1 MRLNKYISHNTK
13 YSRREADALIEAG
26 EVTLD
31 KRTIKDFGYEVTEED
46 RIYVKGQ
53 AIKVSNELTIIV
65 YNKPKGVLVTKKD
78 DRGRATIY
86 HKLSGKYR
94 HFISVGR
101 LDYASEGLLLLT
113 DSPEVATALL
123 ESGLD
128 RTYNIKIDKPV
139 TEAMITAMKEGLVLE
154 DARAGAHE
162 KSKIYSM
169 EFAPFTAFELRHE
182 GQSFTKLR
190 VTISEGKNRELRRF
204 FAHFD
209 AKVLDLKRVAFG
221 GIELNNLPENKT
233 RYFTRREYDDVHQ
246 FMKRRKANAIA
257 EVKNEENHRKQE
269 FKNKRE
275 QEKLARKQEAEK
287 TAGTK
292 KPFGDKKNA
301 TENKKSL
308 PSKKKFVPQKKKK

>member
-26 EVTLD
+26 EISLN
-31 KRTIKDFGYEVTEED
+31 KRPLKEFAYEVDPED
-46 RIYVKGQ
+46 IIYLKGK

-94 HFISVGR
+94 HFTPVGR

-113 DSPEVATALL
+113 DDVEVATALM

-128 RTYNIKIDKPV
+128 RTYNLKIDKPV
-139 TEAMITAMKEGLVLE
+139 SKEMIEAMKEGMVLD

-162 KSKIYSM
+162 KSKIFSM
-169 EFAPFTAFELRHE
+169 EFAPFAHFEVRVE
-182 GQSFTKLR
+182 GKNFSKLR

-209 AKVLDLKRVAFG
+209 AKVLDLKRIAFG
-221 GIELNNLPENKT
+221 GVELNNLPENKS
-233 RYFTRREYDDVHQ
+233 RYFTRREYDDVHK
-246 FMKRRKANAIA
+246 FMKRKRSNTLADA
-257 EVKNEENHRKQE
+257 KNKTNERNQLEENQR
-269 FKNKRE
+269 NKISS
-275 QEKLARKQEAEK
+275 
-287 TAGTK
+287 
-292 KPFGDKKNA
+292 KPP
-301 TENKKSL
+301 KS
-308 PSKKKFVPQKKKK
+308 

>member
-1 MRLNKYISHNTK
+1 MRLNKYIAHNTK

-31 KRTIKDFGYEVTEED
+31 KKPLSEFGYEVQEDD
-46 RIYVKGQ
+46 RIFVKGK
-53 AIKVSNELTIIV
+53 AVKVTSELTIIV

-86 HKLSGKYR
+86 HKLPGKYR
-94 HFISVGR
+94 HFTPVGR

-113 DSPEVATALL
+113 DDVEVATALM

-128 RTYNIKIDKPV
+128 RTYNLKIDKPV
-139 TEAMITAMKEGLVLE
+139 TSEMMDAMKEGLVLD

-169 EFAPFTAFELRHE
+169 EFAPFAHFEIRSE
-182 GQSFTKLR
+182 GKNFTKLR
-190 VTISEGKNRELRRF
+190 VTITEGKNRELRRF
-204 FAHFD
+204 FAHFE

-233 RYFTRREYDDVHQ
+233 RYFTRREYDDVHK
-246 FMKRRKANAIA
+246 FMKRWRTNKMAA
-257 EVKNEENHRKQE
+257 VKNEMNAKKQE
-269 FKNKRE
+269 EANK
-275 QEKLARKQEAEK
+275 KRKEE
-287 TAGTK
+287 TK
-292 KPFGDKKNA
+292 KYKYKD
-301 TENKKSL
+301 
-308 PSKKKFVPQKKKK
+308 